1 MFYYAQLNNK
11 DIVIS
16 VFETPTEIIQD
27 DLIRI
32 ETLDETLI
40 GKWYNRTTGKFVDA
54 PIHILAD
61 HSTDV
66 VNYKDKD
73 VWLNTVLDSKVEAEN
88 VYTKTEADNTFIKIG
103 EGGADGKSAYELA
116 VEAGFVGT
124 LAQWLASLRGEKGD
138 KGDKGER
145 GLQGIQGVQGVQ
157 GIDGAQ
163 GDKGADGESCYQ
175 IAVRHGFSGTEEEF
189 VASMKGIKGDK
200 GDNGEKGEK
209 GEQGI
214 AGRDGRDGQQG
225 LPGKDGTDFSE
236 GGFVNGDM
244 VINGDFAVNG
254 IIRNNGSQAFYY
266 NTSARSQTIGT
277 NNALTTNITTSDSI
291 VLNGNKAN
299 TANLLPRSTNT
310 FDIGSS
316 AMRYKTIYLVNNPSI
331 SSDER
336 LKKNITELDNDTLLN
351 FVKAL
356 NVVQYE
362 YKNDD
367 KQRIG
372 VTAQNIIKADK
383 TLSKYFVKLN
393 DKGLYDVDIT
403 SLIFALIGA
412 IQKLSDDISK
422 LKN

>member
-1 MFYYAQLNNK
+1 MFYYAQLNSK
-11 DIVIS
+11 DVVIS
-16 VFETPTEIIQD
+16 VFETPTEIVQD

-32 ETLDETLI
+32 PTLDETLV
-40 GKWYNRTTGKFVDA
+40 GKWYNRTTGQFVDA

-61 HSTDV
+61 HSTNV
-66 VNYKDKD
+66 VNYKDQD
-73 VWLNTVLDSKVEAEN
+73 VWLNTVLDGKPNADTVF
-88 VYTKTEADNTFIKIG
+88 TKTQSDARYIKIG

-124 LAQWLASLRGEKGD
+124 LAQWLASLRGEKGAQ
-138 KGDKGER
+138 GERGAR

-157 GIDGAQ
+157 GIDGVQ
-163 GDKGADGESCYQ
+163 GEKGADGESCYQ

-189 VASMKGIKGDK
+189 VASMKGVKGDK
-200 GDNGEKGEK
+200 GDKGDKGEK
-209 GEQGI
+209 GDQGI

-244 VINGDFAVNG
+244 TINGNLAVNG

-266 NTSARSQTIGT
+266 NASSRAQTIGT
-277 NNALTTNITTSDSI
+277 SNALNTNIATGDNIGLGGNKVTTANIVPRTTNTSD
-291 VLNGNKAN
+291 
-299 TANLLPRSTNT
+299 
-310 FDIGSS
+310 IGTSS
-316 AMRYKTIYLVNNPSI
+316 LRYKTIYLVNNPSV

-336 LKKNITELDNDTLLN
+336 LKKNITALDNDVLFN

-356 NVVQYE
+356 NVIQYE
-362 YKNDD
+362 YKNED

-372 VTAQNIIKADK
+372 VTAQNIMKADK
-383 TLSKYFVKLN
+383 VLSKYFVELN
-393 DKGLYDVDIT
+393 DEGLYDVDVT

-412 IQKLSDDISK
+412 VQKLSDKLSK
-422 LKN
+422 LEK